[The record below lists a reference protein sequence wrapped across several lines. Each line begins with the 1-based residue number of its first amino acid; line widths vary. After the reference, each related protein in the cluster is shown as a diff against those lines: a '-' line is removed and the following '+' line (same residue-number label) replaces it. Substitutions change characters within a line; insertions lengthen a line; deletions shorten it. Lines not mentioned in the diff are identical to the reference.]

1 MLHLDQFDARASP
14 FVPAAVRSH
23 CPGPRRSTTSAL
35 RGEKFPF
42 LVDRNERF
50 RQNLYL
56 REVKPYLWA
65 ALSAYLRN
73 CSCIAL
79 PHASLHSYECLPLA
93 CPSCAAEIRL
103 IALMYRDVRMPR
115 EAGCRERP

>member
-65 ALSAYLRN
+65 ALIARISAFAPALLYLVQPCTRT
-73 CSCIAL
+73 S
-79 PHASLHSYECLPLA
+79 ASHSRA
-93 CPSCAAEIRL
+93 RAAQ
-103 IALMYRDVRMPR
+103 PR
-115 EAGCRERP
+115 FASSP